1 MIITHKGVKYE
12 IVNWDEFSSKLLYA
26 IGFQAEAEIL
36 HEVDR
41 MKLVDT
47 GSLRTS
53 FTTDVKGNT
62 LEISSSV
69 PYAATL
75 EYGTFDYFSRYG
87 LQRFPDPGY
96 PSIPKK
102 KELSA
107 KERSKLPKGGQP
119 FAMFRRVLWNQNKM
133 AKIIDKAVK
142 AATR

>member
-1 MIITHKGVKYE
+1 MIINFKGQKIDV
-12 IVNWDEFSSKLLYA
+12 VNWDEFSSKLLNA
-26 IGFQAEAEIL
+26 IGFQVEAEVL
-36 HEVDR
+36 HEIDR

-53 FTTDVKGNT
+53 LTTNVKGNE

-75 EYGTFDYFSRYG
+75 EYGTLDYFSRFG
-87 LQRFPDPGY
+87 LGKFPDPGY
-96 PSIPKK
+96 PAIPKK

-107 KERSKLPKGGQP
+107 KERRKLPKGGQP

-133 AKIIDKAVK
+133 AKIIDKGVR